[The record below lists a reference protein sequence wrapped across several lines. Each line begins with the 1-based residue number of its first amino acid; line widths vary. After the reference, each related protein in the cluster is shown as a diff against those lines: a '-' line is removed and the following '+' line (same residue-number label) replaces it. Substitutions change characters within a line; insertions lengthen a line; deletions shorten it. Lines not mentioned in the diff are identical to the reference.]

1 MSCAHHLANHPDK
14 FDVTL
19 IDAVDYCGGQAYSIP
34 LDKEKTGASWL
45 NQGVQGGAYI
55 FHHTMTMFARNG
67 YWADPVKLQVSFGKD
82 DQFWTNVF
90 PTKML
95 EKHASEVKR
104 FFYMLKI
111 MRTFEIFFALLPIKY
126 LVKLFWFSTEFA
138 NVVALPMVALFLGTG
153 NYAPEV
159 PSMVLERLCT
169 SPTYG
174 MWYPPDKNSIA
185 SNQPP
190 MVVFPNFSEFYETWR
205 KNLIKKGVKVRLST
219 EVTRIT
225 RRDKTGVTVK
235 IIGRTP
241 AKDNHNTD
249 SAWVPDSVDNSNED
263 ADKVETTEEY
273 DEIVLCVLTDTAKRL
288 LKPTITKMESRVL
301 GSAKFANDVTVT
313 HTDADYMRKHYE
325 NFYNPSQ
332 AVTSING
339 VDMQER
345 NDFAK
350 ENFKPMYLI
359 KMYPSDLTKLEMCF
373 DCTNYQAQFPPSV
386 PFDNHVF
393 QTIFLNKERD
403 GHLWSIDEIDESKI
417 IRKDW
422 WHQLCHSFT
431 HYLFVV
437 PWLWLL
443 QGKRHTRY
451 AAAWTLVNAHE
462 TACISGVS
470 AAVDL
475 GAEYPADLERDRFAL
490 LSFRLYYL
498 LVYGK
503 WYRRKH
509 TKESKEGE
517 GKEWAGE
524 KGYGED
530 YRGPGVNSKTD
541 RLIWRK
547 EVAAGRSLE
556 SF

>member
-1 MSCAHHLANHPDK
+1 MTCAHHLAEHPDK

-19 IDAVDYCGGQAYSIP
+19 VDAVDYCGGQAYSIP

-45 NQGVQGGAYI
+45 NQGVQGGSYI
-55 FHHTMTMFARNG
+55 FHHTMTMFSRNG
-67 YWADPVKLQVSFGKD
+67 FWADPVKLQVSFGKD

-95 EKHASEVKR
+95 KKHASEVKR

-111 MRTFEIFFALLPIKY
+111 IRTFEIFFALLPIKY

-288 LKPTITKMESRVL
+288 LKPTITTLESKIL

-325 NFYNPSQ
+325 NFYNPDQ
-332 AVTSING
+332 AVTEING
-339 VDMQER
+339 ESMQER
-345 NDFAK
+345 TDFAK
-350 ENFKPMYLI
+350 DNFKPMYLI
-359 KMYPSDLTKLEMCF
+359 KMYPQDLTKLEMCF

-393 QTIFLNKERD
+393 QTIFLNEERD
-403 GHLWSIDEIDESKI
+403 GHLWSIDQIDESKI

-437 PWLWLL
+437 PWMWLL

-451 AAAWTLVNAHE
+451 AAAWTMVNAHE
-462 TACISGVS
+462 VACISGIS

-475 GAEYPADLERDRFAL
+475 GADYPEDLERDQFAL

-498 LVYGK
+498 LAYGR
-503 WYRRKH
+503 WYRRKATKK
-509 TKESKEGE
+509 TKEGV
-517 GKEWAGE
+517 GKDYASGL
-524 KGYGED
+524 YGSV
-530 YRGPGVNSKTD
+530 YQGPGVNAKTD

-547 EVAAGRSLE
+547 EVEAGRSLE